1 MQWVMQ
7 LRVLISQHHNS
18 PILEG
23 EGAFAKAG
31 RAGVLL
37 GNAHGVAVELLGKKS
52 AKGHAILDAEQA
64 RPEVPDDGGAVS
76 LFLGLY
82 VKHLVI
88 GK

>member
-1 MQWVMQ
+1 M
-7 LRVLISQHHNS
+7 LYNNS

-37 GNAHGVAVELLGKKS
+37 GNAHGVAIKLLGKIS

-64 RPEVPDDGGAVS
+64 RPELPDDGGAVS

-82 VKHLVI
+82 VKTFVI